1 MNKTRTVPSRAPIGY
16 AYELH
21 SEIDPQSN
29 LQGRDTSSYQYLVY
43 LIDQPFRKLLE
54 HDQDI
59 LHGYVLPLTSSSL
72 LYVIVIRNR
81 IEWQKILPYISKVSL
96 YNKLITKSK

>member
-1 MNKTRTVPSRAPIGY
+1 MNKTGTVPSRAPIGY
-16 AYELH
+16 AYELR

-29 LQGRDTSSYQYLVY
+29 LQERDTSSYQYRVY
-43 LIDQPFRKLLE
+43 LIDQPFHKLLE

-72 LYVIVIRNR
+72 FY
-81 IEWQKILPYISKVSL
+81 
-96 YNKLITKSK
+96 